1 MRSNAEG
8 FCRTISRSASLS
20 SLSSPM
26 ARIKDRLRFM
36 ANDSGYYP
44 GLVTGPTE
52 FLASVARKATQEID
66 SNRSVRECR
75 MVRAAAIDV
84 YIELTSMA
92 DGEHLM
98 ITLGM

>member
-1 MRSNAEG
+1 MRSKTEG
-8 FCRTISRSASLS
+8 FCRTISRDASLS

-26 ARIKDRLRFM
+26 ARIKERLRFL
-36 ANDSGYYP
+36 ANDSGGYP
-44 GLVTGPTE
+44 KLVTGPTE

-75 MVRAAAIDV
+75 VVRAAAIDV
-84 YIELTSMA
+84 YIELTSVG

-98 ITLGM
+98 IQLGM